1 MHTQAKN
8 AARATG
14 TRTLALWRAVL
25 YHPTPVDFVP
35 RPDEFG
41 DGGGRGEGGGGGD
54 GGGGEGGGGEN
65 ARPRPCSPA
74 RKIT

>member
-1 MHTQAKN
+1 MHRKMQRAHVTHTQAKS

-25 YHPTPVDFVP
+25 YHPSPVDVP
-35 RPDEFG
+35 KPDECG
-41 DGGGRGEGGGGGD
+41 DGVGRGAGGGGGD

-65 ARPRPCSPA
+65 A
-74 RKIT
+74 